1 MSFSIS
7 DLGNLKPSEPVDM
20 SKLAPKGPSF
30 PGKGKYTLRV
40 PENLAPEFTFGAT
53 KAGYLSATIDPTIVG
68 PTNVGYTIRF
78 QKLSAKTFPETI
90 NKESGETRTTS
101 QIARFLAACGD
112 FRDLGSDPTE
122 AVDAVLAQAG
132 REFDALCDWRA
143 YNKRTG
149 EAVVGMENFPL
160 NSYGE
165 HVPWIEDADDVDENG
180 KPRRYRA
187 NLEVVRYLPKRG

>member
-7 DLGNLKPSEPVDM
+7 DLGNLQPSEPVDM
-20 SKLAPKGPSF
+20 SQLAPKGPSF
-30 PGKGKYTLRV
+30 PRKGKYTLQV
-40 PENLAPEFTFGAT
+40 NELAPEFTFGST

-68 PTNVGYTIRF
+68 PTNEGYTIRF

-90 NKESGETRTTS
+90 DRESGKTRTTS

-112 FRDLGSDPTE
+112 FRELPSEPAE
-122 AVDAVLAQAG
+122 VAEAVLAQSG
-132 REFDALCDWRA
+132 RQFDALVDWRA

-149 EAVVGMENFPL
+149 KAVEGMENFPT

-165 HVPWIEDADDVDENG
+165 YTPWIEDSEDVDENG

-187 NLEVVRYLPKRG
+187 NLEVVRYLAKRG

>member
-1 MSFSIS
+1 MSVSIS
-7 DLGNLKPSEPVDM
+7 DLGNLQPSEPVDM

-30 PGKGKYTLRV
+30 PRKGKYTLQV
-40 PENLAPEFTFGAT
+40 NELAPEFTFGST

-68 PTNVGYTIRF
+68 PTNTGFQIRF
-78 QKLSAKTFPETI
+78 QKLSAKTFTETV
-90 NKESGETRTTS
+90 NRETGETRPTS

-112 FRDLGSDPTE
+112 FRELSGDPQE
-122 AVDAVLAQAG
+122 VADAVLDQSG
-132 REFDALCDWRA
+132 KQFDALVDWRA

-149 EAVVGMENFPL
+149 EAVEGMENFPV

-165 HVPWIEDADDVDENG
+165 PTPWIEDGDDVDEHG
-180 KPRRYRA
+180 KPKRYRA